1 MYKVVYFSDYGN
13 VVARNF
19 DTEAM
24 ARAFKAELNK
34 FAWIVQYTTST
45 TITDITV
52 APESEE
58 T

>member
-19 DTEAM
+19 ETEAM
-24 ARAFKAELNK
+24 ARAFKAKLNK
-34 FAWIVQYTTST
+34 FSWIVRYTTST

-52 APESEE
+52 EPEE

>member
-19 DTEAM
+19 DTESA

-34 FAWIVQYTTST
+34 FAWIVRYVTST
-45 TITDITV
+45 AIADITV
-52 APESEE
+52 E